1 MEAFFTEWVRQ
12 EESLVSS
19 LLAAILSNDLAHQ
32 SRLVSL
38 AVAHIEAFYLHKSR
52 LAEQDVVQA
61 FYPRYLTPFERT
73 FLWLGGFKPSLAFK
87 FIPPEPASSD
97 TIVHLRRSILAE
109 ERDMSKQM
117 AALQESLAARE
128 LLEAIRIFD
137 HRRNGDNSMERAAT
151 EVGDGLRELLASA
164 DRLRLCTLRAIM
176 EALVIKP
183 ADVAIFVANAMKFHL
198 NVRRF
203 GLQCDNRGD

>member
-19 LLAAILSNDLAHQ
+19 LLAAILSNDHAHQ

-38 AVAHIEAFYLHKSR
+38 AVSHIESFYLHKSR
-52 LAEQDVVQA
+52 LAEHDVVQA

-87 FIPPEPASSD
+87 FIPPEPAASSD
-97 TIVHLRRSILAE
+97 TIMHLRRSILAE

-117 AALQESLAARE
+117 ATLQESLAARE

-137 HRRNGDNSMERAAT
+137 HRRNGDNSMEWAAT

-164 DRLRLCTLRAIM
+164 DRLRLCTLRGIM
-176 EALVIKP
+176 QALKP
-183 ADVAIFVANAMKFHL
+183 ADAATFVANAMKFHL
-198 NVRRF
+198 NIRRF
-203 GLQCDNRGD
+203 GLQCNNRGD